1 MKKILMLCS
10 LFTIVLSYSC
20 KDNTTEPPVPP
31 ETKYE
36 PLIPISEGNYWLY
49 REYTLMSENYEG
61 GDSNSS
67 KYGFIISKLPIQLT
81 TKLDTS
87 NYVMYRCR
95 ENLTIFDDSQYIQVG
110 GNHLVYQN
118 ENGFYYTGKIRKDSL
133 VQSFKDLI
141 FPNQAVKGKKT
152 SGRVFYYSTIGNY
165 MNIPDNANTEYTC
178 ISTDSLLSTPA
189 GDFSCVVYKAA
200 FEDVPPLFRG
210 DVYYFIK
217 PGIGIVGMI
226 QTIYYYSTKKY
237 IYAYKTLLTDYKI
250 WENKK

>member
-1 MKKILMLCS
+1 MKKLKIVVLICFIL
-10 LFTIVLSYSC
+10 IGKGC
-20 KDNTTEPPVPP
+20 KDNTIEPPVPP

-36 PLIPISEGNYWLY
+36 PLIPLRVGNYWLY
-49 REYTLMSENYEG
+49 RQYSLGSENYEG
-61 GDSNSS
+61 GEPNSS
-67 KYGFIISKLPIQLT
+67 KYGFMISKLPPQPA

-110 GNHLVYQN
+110 GNHLVCQN

-133 VQSFKDLI
+133 VQSFNDLI
-141 FPNQAVKGKKT
+141 FPSKAVKDKKN
-152 SGRVFYYSTIGNY
+152 SGHVFYYSTVGNY
-165 MNIPDNANTEYTC
+165 INVPDNASTEYIC
-178 ISTDSLLSTPA
+178 ISTDSVLSTPA

-200 FEDVPPLFRG
+200 FEDVPPLFRD

-237 IYAYKTLLTDYKI
+237 IYANKTLLTDYKI